1 MAVSNI
7 TIKGLT
13 PNLNILGD
21 TQRFIF
27 SDSSGYFGLRNNFV
41 PTQTIPSLV
50 GFDFSN
56 NSFSGFRFVHQ
67 TPFGDNLGTFKLK
80 SFINNDLIGTDILT
94 INSNTIDFN
103 QSVTFSVPP
112 LFQDPTQDL
121 HAANKRFVDNHTW
134 LASSITNFDA
144 TVRTYRLNDFLAP
157 ISNINLNSFRLI
169 SLANPI
175 NAQDGVNKDYA
186 DNMQKTVILTG
197 AISANGSTGS
207 SINSTFNLRL
217 DQITIPTANINLNN
231 NKIINLA
238 TPVLATDAATKSFV
252 ESSVSSGISGVPTA
266 VTLTGDV
273 TGSGNTGSSITT
285 TLNKRLD
292 QINAPISS
300 VSLNSQKII
309 NLAAPVLSTDGVN
322 RGFVDSK
329 TWTASQI
336 TDFDTAVRLSRL
348 DQMALPTSSLNANS
362 QKIINLAAPVLS
374 TDGVNKNYSDTST
387 IAPSR
392 ITNFPNDNT
401 KYLSGDGNWTTPAG
415 GGGSGDSY
423 QTLTSASSVTWNWAN
438 GNIAIITLT
447 TNVTLTITSGTATR
461 GTLIVKQDATG
472 GRTLTLTAGIYRQ
485 GTTGGQISLTGTSN
499 SIDVFQFFKDS
510 SNNIYI
516 WNGASQFIAVAST
529 PTNKYIFIYDGSIKT
544 LTIPVSAN
552 NVCRIRMIGGGGGQ
566 GVYNGGG
573 NSGAGGFTIYQFS
586 TTSYIGQELKLIVG
600 NGGEG
605 GISTAAGYR
614 AGYGGYP
621 DGGNGASWSTGTGGL
636 YCGGGGGRS
645 DIRIGSSLQSFST
658 STLLAIAGGGGGG
671 SGYASIHAGAGGGA
685 TGQNSIG
692 GNIATG
698 GTQTSGGTSG
708 TGVPTTGFINSG
720 AFQGAGFTVPT
731 QNDSYDAGGGGGG
744 YFGGG
749 FYGSYAGSGGGS
761 GYINTSLSGYLS
773 SYSSIS
779 SATYQGNGIAIPTQ
793 ASTDS
798 DFNTGNGIGY
808 VGINNGGTTGARGGP
823 GKIVVEFL

>member
-7 TIKGLT
+7 TIKGIT

-134 LASSITNFDA
+134 LASSITNFDS

-157 ISNINLNSFRLI
+157 TSNITLNSFRLI
-169 SLANPI
+169 NLANPI

-186 DNMQKTVILTG
+186 DNMQKTVTLTG

-300 VSLNSQKII
+300 VSLNFQKLT
-309 NLAAPVLSTDGVN
+309 NLATPVLSTDAAT
-322 RGFVDSK
+322 RGFIDGK

-336 TDFDTAVRLSRL
+336 TDFDIQVRLSRL
-348 DQMALPTSSLNANS
+348 DQMAIPTTSLNVNS
-362 QKIINLAAPVLS
+362 QNIINLSTPTLATHAVNKSYADSLITAQLSALSILS
-374 TDGVNKNYSDTST
+374 TTGIISRTATNTFATRSITTST
-387 IAPSR
+387 GLN
-392 ITNFPNDNT
+392 ITNGDGILGNPTISISNIPINNLANYPSNT
-401 KYLSGDGNWTTPAG
+401 SLFLRGDGTWNSIPTIDINNGTTNQLSISRLSGYPFNSTLFLRGDGQWATAG
-415 GGGSGDSY
+415 GGSASFSSNSINVNTDGGSTNWLRRNINTVSGVQVYGLTSTSYILESSNGESAGIGFDGSQDACTIWTAGDSGSY
-423 QTLTSASSVTWNWAN
+423 L
-438 GNIAIITLT
+438 
-447 TNVTLTITSGTATR
+447 NV
-461 GTLIVKQDATG
+461 QDED
-472 GRTLTLTAGIYRQ
+472 
-485 GTTGGQISLTGTSN
+485 TSN
-499 SIDVFQFFKDS
+499 SRAAYVAT
-510 SNNIYI
+510 
-516 WNGASQFIAVAST
+516 NGAWTTVSSQ
-529 PTNKYIFIYDGSIKT
+529 KRKHSIKEKNNNKVLERFLKLSVKSYGYKYEIREDHT
-544 LTIPVSAN
+544 EKQKRRIEKKLNKMATGLILEELFAVFPNCIPDY
-552 NVCRIRMIGGGGGQ
+552 
-566 GVYNGGG
+566 YNKLFENKRNKDLILEEEIKNPE
-573 NSGAGGFTIYQFS
+573 NSGIDYNTLMCYFIMAF
-586 TTSYIGQELKLIVG
+586 QEYVNKTDKLIL
-600 NGGEG
+600 E
-605 GISTAAGYR
+605 
-614 AGYGGYP
+614 
-621 DGGNGASWSTGTGGL
+621 
-636 YCGGGGGRS
+636 
-645 DIRIGSSLQSFST
+645 LQ
-658 STLLAIAGGGGGG
+658 
-671 SGYASIHAGAGGGA
+671 
-685 TGQNSIG
+685 NK
-692 GNIATG
+692 
-698 GTQTSGGTSG
+698 
-708 TGVPTTGFINSG
+708 V
-720 AFQGAGFTVPT
+720 
-731 QNDSYDAGGGGGG
+731 
-744 YFGGG
+744 
-749 FYGSYAGSGGGS
+749 
-761 GYINTSLSGYLS
+761 NT
-773 SYSSIS
+773 
-779 SATYQGNGIAIPTQ
+779 
-793 ASTDS
+793 
-798 DFNTGNGIGY
+798 
-808 VGINNGGTTGARGGP
+808 
-823 GKIVVEFL
+823 

>member
-7 TIKGLT
+7 TIKGIT

-157 ISNINLNSFRLI
+157 ISDINLNSFRLI

-186 DNMQKTVILTG
+186 DNMQKTVTLTG

-292 QINAPISS
+292 QINAPTSS

-309 NLAAPVLSTDGVN
+309 NLATPVLSTDAAT
-322 RGFVDSK
+322 RGFIDGK

-348 DQMALPTSSLNANS
+348 DQMAIPTSSLNVNS
-362 QKIINLAAPVLS
+362 QKIINLAAPVFS

-499 SIDVFQFFKDS
+499 SIDVFQFFKDG
-510 SNNIYI
+510 NNNVYI
-516 WNGASQFIAVAST
+516 WNAASQFVAVAST
-529 PTNKYIFIYDGSIKT
+529 PTNIFTFLYDGSIKT

-552 NVCRIRMIGGGGGQ
+552 NICRIRMMGGGGGQ
-566 GVYNGGG
+566 GCYGSGYG
-573 NSGAGGFTIYQFS
+573 SSGAGGFSVYQFS
-586 TTSYIGQELKLIVG
+586 TANYINYELKLVVG
-600 NGGEG
+600 GGGKGGLSYVRAGEG
-605 GISTAAGYR
+605 G
-614 AGYGGYP
+614 YP
-621 DGGNGASWSTGTGGL
+621 NGGNGISGDT
-636 YCGGGGGRS
+636 YPGGGGGRS
-645 DIRIGSSLQSFST
+645 DIRIGTALQSFGQST
-658 STLLAIAGGGGGG
+658 MLAIAGGGGGG
-671 SGYASIHAGAGGGA
+671 TAYSGYGGAGGGL
-685 TGQNSIG
+685 TGQQSQNTNS
-692 GNIATG
+692 TG
-698 GTQTSGGTSG
+698 GSQSSGGVSALNPPTSFQQAG
-708 TGVPTTGFINSG
+708 YL
-720 AFQGAGFTVPT
+720 QGAGGIGYLTG
-731 QNDSYDAGGGGGG
+731 QGYDTGGGGDG
-744 YFGGG
+744 YYGGG
-749 FYGSYAGSGGGS
+749 CSGGDGQASSGGS
-761 GYINTSLSGYLS
+761 GYINTGFSGYIS
-773 SYSSIS
+773 SYSSVLS
-779 SATYQGNGIAIPTQ
+779 GTYQGNQTSVPAQ
-793 ASTDS
+793 ALSYPEFS
-798 DFNTGNGIGY
+798 DGTGMGWTGRGNGTGVIGS
-808 VGINNGGTTGARGGP
+808 NGGN
-823 GKIVVEFL
+823 GKIIVEFL